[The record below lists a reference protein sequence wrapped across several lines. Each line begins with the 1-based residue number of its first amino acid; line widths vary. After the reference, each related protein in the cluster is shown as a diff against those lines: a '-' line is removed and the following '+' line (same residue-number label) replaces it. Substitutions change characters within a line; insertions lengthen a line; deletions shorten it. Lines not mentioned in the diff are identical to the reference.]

1 MQDLTWVEISREAV
15 VNNLAVLRGRIGEG
29 VKLCVCVKANAYG
42 HGLVEFSRLAVEAG
56 AEMLA
61 VNALYEARALR
72 EAGVDAELY
81 IMGYVALRDLAEVVE
96 LGASLVVYNL
106 ETVEAL
112 GKLGRQ
118 VKVHIKIETGNN
130 RQGVRLSDLA
140 EFGRAILACGNIEV
154 EGATTHFANIE
165 DTTDDS
171 YARGQLA
178 NFERGLAILR
188 EVGINPPLVH
198 AANSAATLLFDDALF
213 TMVRCGIASYGLW
226 PSKETMLSFKGV
238 GELKP
243 VMSWKTR
250 VAQIKKVA
258 AGEFVGYGCTYRT
271 TRATVLAILPVGY
284 YDGFDRGAGGAHVL
298 IRGKR
303 APVRGRIC
311 MNIIMVDITD
321 IAEVELEDEV
331 VIIGESGGDRVTAEQ
346 FASWAGTINYEV
358 VTRVNERI
366 SRIEDFGD
374 LG

>member
-42 HGLVEFSRLAVEAG
+42 HGLVEFSRLAASAG

-61 VNALYEARALR
+61 MNALYEARALR
-72 EAGVDAELY
+72 EAGVDVPLF
-81 IMGYVALRDLAEVVE
+81 IMGYVALSDLAEAAE

-106 ETVEAL
+106 ETVAAL
-112 GKLGRQ
+112 GKLGRP
-118 VKVHIKIETGNN
+118 VKVQIKIETGNN
-130 RQGVRLSDLA
+130 RQGVRLEDLA

-213 TMVRCGIASYGLW
+213 TMVRCGIAAYGLW
-226 PSKETMLSFKGV
+226 PSKETLLSFRGI

-250 VAQIKKVA
+250 VAQVKKVA

-284 YDGFDRGAGGAHVL
+284 YDGFDRGAGAAYVL

-321 IAEVELEDEV
+321 IAGVELEDEV
-331 VIIGESGGDRVTAEQ
+331 VIIGESGSDRVTAEQ

-366 SRIEDFGD
+366 ARRINN
-374 LG
+374 

>member
-1 MQDLTWVEISREAV
+1 MEDLTWVEISREAV
-15 VNNLAVLRGRIGEG
+15 TNNLSVLRGRIGEG

-42 HGLVEFSRLAVEAG
+42 HGLVEFSRLAASAG

-72 EAGVDAELY
+72 EAGVDLPLY
-81 IMGYVALRDLAEVVE
+81 IMGYVPLSDLAEVAD
-96 LGASLVVYNL
+96 LGVDLVVYNL
-106 ETVEAL
+106 ETVAAL
-112 GKLGRQ
+112 GELGRP

-130 RQGVRLSDLA
+130 RQGVRLSDLE
-140 EFGRAILACGNIEV
+140 EFGRAILTYSNIEIV
-154 EGATTHFANIE
+154 GATTHFANIE

-171 YARGQLA
+171 YARMQLA
-178 NFERGLAILR
+178 NFEEGLRILR
-188 EVGINPPLVH
+188 EIGINPPLVH
-198 AANSAATLLFDDALF
+198 CANSAATLLFDNALF
-213 TMVRCGIASYGLW
+213 TMVRCGIAAYGLW
-226 PSKETMLSFKGV
+226 PSKETLLSFRGI
-238 GELKP
+238 GALLP

-258 AGEFVGYGCTYRT
+258 AGEFIGYGCTYRT
-271 TRATVLAILPVGY
+271 TRETVLAILPVGY

-311 MNIIMVDITD
+311 MNITMVDITD
-321 IAEVELEDEV
+321 IAEAKLEDEV

-366 SRIEDFGD
+366 RREVEK
-374 LG
+374 